1 MGFAMNEPSIFC
13 PNCKT
18 EIKLTESLAAPL
30 IEATRLQFERKI
42 AEKEVEVAKREAAI
56 FEQKAAIEKARE
68 AIDEQVS
75 QKLKVE
81 REKIIAEEAKKAR
94 LFLETDIERN
104 AKEVAY
110 LQEVLKDR
118 DIKLAEAQ
126 TTQLDLLRKQRE
138 LDDAKREL
146 ELTVEKKVQESLT
159 AVRNKAK
166 QEAEE
171 GLKLKVL
178 EKEQQIASMQRQIE
192 DLKRKGLPATRAL
205 SGAGRF
211 AYSQFGGSIR
221 WLPAWS

>member
-1 MGFAMNEPSIFC
+1 M
-13 PNCKT
+13 
-18 EIKLTESLAAPL
+18 LATD
-30 IEATRLQFERKI
+30 IDGKV
-42 AEKEVEVAKREAAI
+42 KELAYLHVV
-56 FEQKAAIEKARE
+56 
-68 AIDEQVS
+68 
-75 QKLKVE
+75 LKE
-81 REKIIAEEAKKAR
+81 RE
-94 LFLETDIERN
+94 
-104 AKEVAY
+104 
-110 LQEVLKDR
+110 
-118 DIKLAEAQ
+118 IKLAEAQ
-126 TTQLDLLRKQRE
+126 KTQVDLLRKQRE